1 MATLTFPDQPSPVA
15 DAEAIRNACKGW
27 GTNEKSLIGIIGHR
41 NWVQRKLIKKAYEDQ
56 YQEDLVKCL
65 EKELSGDFEKA
76 VYRWMLDPEDRD
88 AVLLHVAIKQG
99 TVPDYRVIIELSCI
113 YSPEEFLGVK
123 RAYQAR
129 YKRSFEE
136 DLAQHSTAEFRR
148 LLVPLAGVYRYGG
161 NEIDVKLAQAEAE
174 VLHGAIKKKEF
185 GHEEIVRILSTRS
198 KSQLIAT
205 LNRYKDE
212 HGCSITKHL
221 KEDSANKY
229 QTALRATIRCIT
241 DPQKYYEKVIRH
253 ALAKS
258 GTDEDALTR
267 VIVTRAEKD
276 LREIKELYFK
286 RNSVTLDQAA
296 AKETSGDYQAFL
308 LTLLGKPDQ

>member
-1 MATLTFPDQPSPVA
+1 M
-15 DAEAIRNACKGW
+15 
-27 GTNEKSLIGIIGHR
+27 
-41 NWVQRKLIKKAYEDQ
+41 
-56 YQEDLVKCL
+56 
-65 EKELSGDFEKA
+65 
-76 VYRWMLDPEDRD
+76 
-88 AVLLHVAIKQG
+88 
-99 TVPDYRVIIELSCI
+99 
-113 YSPEEFLGVK
+113 
-123 RAYQAR
+123 
-129 YKRSFEE
+129 
-136 DLAQHSTAEFRR
+136 
-148 LLVPLAGVYRYGG
+148 
-161 NEIDVKLAQAEAE
+161 
-174 VLHGAIKKKEF
+174 LHGAIRKKEF

-205 LNRYKDE
+205 FSRYKDE

-286 RNSVTLDQAA
+286 RNSVTLDQAV
-296 AKETSGDYQAFL
+296 AKETSGHYQALL
-308 LTLLGKPDQ
+308 LTLLMKLMNE